1 MAKNADLNGA
11 KSAKKDEFYT
21 QLVDIEN
28 EVKHYRK
35 HFKGATVLCNCDDP
49 ECSNFYF
56 FFRDNFEFLGL
67 KKLISTCY
75 RNTNWSLF
83 SEGKDEKAI
92 CCIYTG
98 KNKPFEKRVLEQG
111 GSFRSE
117 ECIEF
122 LKEADI
128 VCTNPPFSK
137 FRDFV
142 ALLLKYQ
149 KKFLIIG
156 NVNALKYKEVFP
168 SVMRNEVWL
177 GASIHSGDRE
187 FMVPDD
193 YPLEASGSRVDDK
206 GRKFIRVKGVRWF
219 TNLDYKERHED
230 IPLYKHYTPEEF
242 PRFENYDA
250 INVGKTS
257 DIPCDYDGVMGVPI
271 TFMDKYNP
279 DQFEIVGVGI
289 ANLGLSCGVEPY
301 KPEHKKYRKEVQ
313 KRGAVDGDLYMMVN
327 GEVVVPFTR
336 ILIRRSKKG

>member
-11 KSAKKDEFYT
+11 KNAKKDEFYT

-28 EVKHYRK
+28 EVKHYRR
-35 HFKGATVLCNCDDP
+35 HFRGATVLCNCDDP

-56 FFRDNFEFLGL
+56 YFRDNFEFLGL

-75 RNTNWSLF
+75 RNQDWFQF
-83 SEGKDEKAI
+83 SEGKDEKAV

-98 KNKPFEKRVLEQG
+98 KANPPERRILEQG

-117 ECIEF
+117 ECIAF

-137 FRDFV
+137 FRDFME
-142 ALLLKYQ
+142 LLFKCQ

-156 NVNALKYKEVFP
+156 NVSAITSKEIFP
-168 SVMRNEVWL
+168 HFKRNELWL

-187 FMVPDD
+187 FMIPDD
-193 YPLEASGSRVDDK
+193 YPLDAASSRIDEK

-230 IPLYKHYTPEEF
+230 IPLYRHYTPEDF
-242 PRFENYDA
+242 PKIVNYDA
-250 INVGKTS
+250 IFISKTEE
-257 DIPCDYDGVMGVPI
+257 IPCDFDGEMGVPI
-271 TFMDKYNP
+271 TFMDRYNP
-279 DQFEIVGVGI
+279 AQFEIVGSSLELADMNI
-289 ANLGLSCGVEPY
+289 I
-301 KPEHKKYRKEVQ
+301 RKLQGKAGGGPRFYIEE
-313 KRGAVDGDLYMMVN
+313 N
-327 GEVVVPFTR
+327 GELKRKFER
-336 ILIRRSKKG
+336 IVIRRRKDVDMACRA